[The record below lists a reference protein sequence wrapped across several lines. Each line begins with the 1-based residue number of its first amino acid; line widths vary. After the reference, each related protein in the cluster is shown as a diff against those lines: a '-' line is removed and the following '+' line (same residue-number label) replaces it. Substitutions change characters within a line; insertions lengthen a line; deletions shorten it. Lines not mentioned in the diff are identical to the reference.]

1 MVGNARRM
9 GTAGKIL
16 FPIPNRGLADRL
28 YRITCPTQLVWGSED
43 RMFPPVY
50 GERFQ
55 QLLTS
60 VDADLVV
67 IDGAGHMVPYEQSD
81 AVIAAVT
88 GFVDE

>member
-1 MVGNARRM
+1 
-9 GTAGKIL
+9 
-16 FPIPNRGLADRL
+16 
-28 YRITCPTQLVWGSED
+28 
-43 RMFPPVY
+43 
-50 GERFQ
+50 
-55 QLLTS
+55 LTS